1 MLAITVLGIYSGPED
16 RCSHGR
22 LASGGLLNLVG
33 TRSTWGASHSFQR
46 PVACAGQESCP
57 ALVNPVPEG
66 PAGGKLAVAE
76 AEARGQGSWG
86 QLHQLSK
93 PLPFWM
99 RWAPGGLELQGQ
111 ALAGLWGG
119 QIPSANQV
127 TEAQA
132 GRRLCSLS

>member
-1 MLAITVLGIYSGPED
+1 MLAITVLGIYLGPED

-66 PAGGKLAVAE
+66 PAGGKLAVAA

-99 RWAPGGLELQGQ
+99 RWAPGVWSFRDRLLQGCGV
-111 ALAGLWGG
+111 ARFPLL
-119 QIPSANQV
+119 I
-127 TEAQA
+127 
-132 GRRLCSLS
+132 R